1 MTRTNYTRNEIIDI
15 VKESI
20 VKILKVDPSKITD
33 DASVVSDLGADGLDC
48 VELVISLEGKFSVP
62 LQEKDLGSSGYSF
75 TINDMVGIICRKL
88 GIK

>member
-15 VKESI
+15 VKKSI

-48 VELVISLEGKFSVP
+48 VELVISLESKFSVP

-75 TINDMVGIICRKL
+75 TINDMVGIICSKL